1 MRQNEPGRPARVI
14 ARGVEATVKWFNRSK
29 GFGFVQLAD
38 GSQDAFLHISVVD
51 RTGQDVSDG
60 SKLVCDLSEGPRG
73 PQVAEIHRIEAGPPM
88 ERPAG
93 GGFGAERGFGGGG
106 GERSGGGYAAPRG
119 GFSRERGG
127 MGGGGGGGGMSAGGA
142 AASGPAMTIEGKVK
156 FFNTE
161 KGFGFVTPD
170 DGSKDVFVHVR
181 ALQRS
186 GLAGLEPEQRVR
198 MRARMGQK
206 GPMAESVE
214 LI

>member
-1 MRQNEPGRPARVI
+1 
-14 ARGVEATVKWFNRSK
+14 
-29 GFGFVQLAD
+29 
-38 GSQDAFLHISVVD
+38 
-51 RTGQDVSDG
+51 
-60 SKLVCDLSEGPRG
+60 
-73 PQVAEIHRIEAGPPM
+73 M

-93 GGFGAERGFGGGG
+93 GGYGG
-106 GERSGGGYAAPRG
+106 GERGGYGGQRG

-127 MGGGGGGGGMSAGGA
+127 PGGGGAGG

-156 FFNTE
+156 FFNNE

-186 GLAGLEPEQRVR
+186 GLAGLDPEQRVR
-198 MRARMGQK
+198 LRARMGQK

>member
-1 MRQNEPGRPARVI
+1 LI

-29 GFGFVQLAD
+29 GFGFVQMAD

-60 SKLVCDLSEGPRG
+60 AKLVCDLSEGPRG
-73 PQVAEIHRIEAGPPM
+73 PQVAEIHRIEPGQPM
-88 ERPAG
+88 
-93 GGFGAERGFGGGG
+93 
-106 GERSGGGYAAPRG
+106 ERSGGFGGPRG
-119 GFSRERGG
+119 GFSRERSGP
-127 MGGGGGGGGMSAGGA
+127 GGGGGGGG
-142 AASGPAMTIEGKVK
+142 ASGPAMTIEGKVK
-156 FFNTE
+156 FFNNE

-186 GLAGLEPEQRVR
+186 GLVGLEPEQRVR
-198 MRARMGQK
+198 LRARMGQK

-214 LI
+214 LM